1 MLLKK
6 PAEFNTWFVFHE
18 NVSSLMVTVP
28 FVYLKKKK
36 NQSLNQTLRNRVKQ
50 ELSFDPKQA
59 EGGGAP
65 PPLFFFVLELSILTL
80 SPWN

>member
-18 NVSSLMVTVP
+18 NVSPLMVTVP

-65 PPLFFFVLELSILTL
+65 PLYFFLS
-80 SPWN
+80 